1 MKNIR
6 GRFGG
11 MVSVKASREEIIG
24 KLRKTRSHITEQR
37 IAVMEY
43 LESVKN
49 HPTAKEIYNELKRRR
64 VKISRASVFNVLRFL
79 RDRGLIREIKVAGE
93 NHYDARIEFHPHFF
107 CKVCGRVFDLDISDV
122 GFYRGKIPH
131 KVEQV
136 DLIITGVCQK
146 CLKKLDTI

>member
-1 MKNIR
+1 MNT
-6 GRFGG
+6 
-11 MVSVKASREEIIG
+11 SREEIIG
-24 KLRKTRSHITEQR
+24 KLRKTRSHVTEQR

-49 HPTAKEIYNELKRRR
+49 HPTAKEIYNELKRRG

-79 RDRGLIREIKVAGE
+79 RDQGLIREIKVADE
-93 NHYDARIEFHPHFF
+93 NHYDARIEFHPHFL
-107 CKVCGRVFDLDISDV
+107 CKVCGRVLDLDVSDV
-122 GFYRGKIPH
+122 GFYHGKIPH
-131 KVEQV
+131 KVEQI